1 MIFLKK
7 RRGESIVSGT
17 AMLGLTVCAL
27 FVVMTLFINYYST
40 IHATEEVNM
49 VARTYLLQME
59 LGNCLKQDE
68 VNALV
73 TRLTELGMTDIHLSG
88 NFDTSVT
95 SGNIKK
101 NEYPAGYGE
110 EVYLLI
116 EGVLNV
122 ETKTV
127 RFFGTDIDLSKPT
140 MDLSVQK
147 KGVAVK

>member
-1 MIFLKK
+1 MSFLKK
-7 RRGESIVSGT
+7 KRGESIVSGT
-17 AMLGLTVCAL
+17 AMLGLTVCTL
-27 FVVMTLFINYYST
+27 FVVITLFFNYYAT
-40 IHATEEVNM
+40 IHTTEEVNM

-59 LGNCLKQDE
+59 LGNCLEQDE

-73 TRLTELGMTDIHLSG
+73 ARLTELGMSDIKLSG
-88 NFDTSVT
+88 NFGYSV
-95 SGNIKK
+95 SSAKIKK

-122 ETKTV
+122 ETKPV
-127 RFFGTDIDLSKPT
+127 RFFGVEIDLSKPT
-140 MDLSVQK
+140 RALSIQK

>member
-1 MIFLKK
+1 MVFLKK
-7 RRGESIVSGT
+7 KRGESLVSGT
-17 AMLGLTVCAL
+17 AMLGLTVCTL
-27 FVVMTLFINYYST
+27 FVVITLFINYYAT

-59 LGNCLKQDE
+59 LGNCLEQDE

-73 TRLTELGMTDIHLSG
+73 ARLTELGMSDIELSG
-88 NFDTSVT
+88 NFAYSVS

-101 NEYPAGYGE
+101 NEYPASYGE

-116 EGVLNV
+116 EGVLNAG
-122 ETKTV
+122 TKPV
-127 RFFGTDIDLSKPT
+127 RFFGVEIDLSKPMRT
-140 MDLSVQK
+140 LSVQK